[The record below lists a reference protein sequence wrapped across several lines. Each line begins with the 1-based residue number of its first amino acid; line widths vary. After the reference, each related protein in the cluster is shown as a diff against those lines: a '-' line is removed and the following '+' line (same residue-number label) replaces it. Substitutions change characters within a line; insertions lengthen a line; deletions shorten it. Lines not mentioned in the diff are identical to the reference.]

1 MGTQDAELIEDAE
14 LSFKLLEFSIRA
26 MCYAELGKIDAAL
39 FGQDLQLNLEEENV
53 FYSNGEF
60 SNPDEIVRASQMNIG
75 AAFAATAISLDC
87 ALERYSCENKNIE
100 IIKKLIQSVR
110 NAFSHGIANPTWYV
124 KQHKREILDLSFIH
138 APAVDLGALNGN
150 TFKYSDIGGLA
161 AWYRAKEF
169 VIATLKASAGVI

>member
-1 MGTQDAELIEDAE
+1 MVTQDAELIEDAE

-26 MCYAELGKIDAAL
+26 MCYAELGKIDATL

-53 FYSNGEF
+53 FYRKGEF

-87 ALERYSCENKNIE
+87 TLERYSCENKNIE
-100 IIKKLIQSVR
+100 TIKKLIQAVR

-124 KQHKREILDLSFIH
+124 KPHNRKILDLSFIH
-138 APAVDLGALNGN
+138 VPTVDLGALNGS
-150 TFKYSDIGGLA
+150 TFKYSEALFP
-161 AWYRAKEF
+161 KSVE
-169 VIATLKASAGVI
+169 LKP